1 MYDTRCWGKGEPD
14 VRPGGANADGGGCS
28 ASDLDAILH
37 RAPKAYYDDI
47 SERALGVIWNPTNTS
62 IT

>member
-1 MYDTRCWGKGEPD
+1 M
-14 VRPGGANADGGGCS
+14 RPGGANADGKGCS

-47 SERALGVIWNPTNTS
+47 LERALGVIWNPTNTS